1 MERDEMM
8 QHIEFLRYSLNPETE
23 LSLDSANIDWEGL
36 YHFASEQAILGVVFE
51 GVKRLKEKGVKLPI
65 KQFVTWIAAA
75 DDIAE
80 QNKKINQAVLR
91 LTTKLKEKGQ
101 QTCIL
106 KGQGN
111 NLLYPNVYA
120 RTPGDIDVWVKH
132 EGISEKEYIG
142 KVIQYVKRKNHRGR
156 VTYHHIEIGK
166 IDGIDVEL
174 HIRPSFMNSPI
185 HNHRLQKWFNE
196 QAAAQFGHE
205 IEGLPDCTEKI
216 CVPTTYFNIVFL
228 LSHIYRH
235 LLKEGIGLRQVIDY
249 FFLLQKAKDE
259 WKIENGELRIML
271 RYLGLWKIAGA
282 MMWVLKE
289 VLGMEEKYLI
299 VPPNEKLGV
308 FLLEEIMQGGNFGRY
323 DVRTKHSESAVSR
336 NIERLQRDVR
346 LVWYFP
352 SECLWEPLFRI
363 YHFFWRLPYL

>member
-8 QHIEFLRYSLNPETE
+8 RHIEFLRYSLNPETE

-36 YHFASEQAILGVVFE
+36 YHFASEQAILGVVVE

-80 QNKKINQAVLR
+80 QNKKLNQAVLR

-142 KVIQYVKRKNHRGR
+142 KVIQYVKKKNHRGR

-196 QAAAQFGHE
+196 QAIAQFGHE
-205 IEGLPDCTEKI
+205 IEGLPDCSEKV

-249 FFLLQKAKDE
+249 FFLLRKTKDE
-259 WKIENGELRIML
+259 WKMENGELRIML

-289 VLGMEEKYLI
+289 VLGMEEKFLI

-308 FLLEEIMQGGNFGRY
+308 FLLDEIMQGGNFGRY
-323 DVRTKHSESAVSR
+323 DVRTKHSASRLSR

-352 SECLWEPLFRI
+352 SECLWEPVFRI